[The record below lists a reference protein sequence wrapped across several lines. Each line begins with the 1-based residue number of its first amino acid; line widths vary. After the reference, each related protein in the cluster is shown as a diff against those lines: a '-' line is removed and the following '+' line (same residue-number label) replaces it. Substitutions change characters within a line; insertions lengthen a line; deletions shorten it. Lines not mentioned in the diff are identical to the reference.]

1 MSQTKNLTQNR
12 LQFRFVAGGRPLF
25 LPLQLRATNATV
37 QSCGATNGAHEGAGA
52 RSSKGREWWE
62 RGGGGGCGVEA
73 VLAEDVATLLKVSD
87 LDKRLESKSKSVGS
101 FDLSQNSTLST
112 L

>member
-1 MSQTKNLTQNR
+1 MGKR
-12 LQFRFVAGGRPLF
+12 
-25 LPLQLRATNATV
+25 
-37 QSCGATNGAHEGAGA
+37 
-52 RSSKGREWWE
+52 W
-62 RGGGGGCGVEA
+62 RGGGGGWGVEA

>member
-1 MSQTKNLTQNR
+1 VEPPTGPVKARGL
-12 LQFRFVAGGRPLF
+12 
-25 LPLQLRATNATV
+25 
-37 QSCGATNGAHEGAGA
+37 GA
-52 RSSKGREWWE
+52 RGGESGGKEVE
-62 RGGGGGCGVEA
+62 GGGGGGEG

-87 LDKRLESKSKSVGS
+87 MDKRLESKSKSVDS